1 MFLGLL
7 HAYEYIIHHL
17 SHKWPKFTHN
27 ILQHVNADSKAV
39 DNLSEKKKKGVTL
52 SKKEPQIYLKK
63 EQCSVLIES

>member
-27 ILQHVNADSKAV
+27 ILKHVNADSKAV
-39 DNLSEKKKKGVTL
+39 DNLSEKKR
-52 SKKEPQIYLKK
+52 KELHSQRKNHRFI
-63 EQCSVLIES
+63 